1 MLLISKRNLG
11 TYRTT
16 PLKVHVNVE
25 LDAGGATV
33 VADFVIVSVNV
44 PLTETSTVTP
54 IVVA

>member
-1 MLLISKRNLG
+1 MLLISKRNLD

-16 PLKVHVNVE
+16 PEKVHVNVE

-33 VADFVIVSVNV
+33 VADVVIVSVNV